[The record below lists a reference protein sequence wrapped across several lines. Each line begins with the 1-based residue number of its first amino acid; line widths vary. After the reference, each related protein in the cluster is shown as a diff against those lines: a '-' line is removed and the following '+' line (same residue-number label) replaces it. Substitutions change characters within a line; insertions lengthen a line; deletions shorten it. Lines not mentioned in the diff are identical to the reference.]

1 MTFFGIIKY
10 LGILLLAFMAVVI
23 VVVGVIGIGV
33 AFSPTLIPG
42 LFQS

>member
-23 VVVGVIGIGV
+23 VVVGLIGV
-33 AFSPTLIPG
+33 GVTFSPTLIPG

>member
-33 AFSPTLIPG
+33 TLSPTLIPG